1 MDFLNFKIQNII
13 VIFLLLAEVVND
25 GLEDQHWSGA
35 AEDGERLPGEEAV
48 DDPDDE
54 AGHEGLHAGH
64 AVPGGVAQEASERYD
79 RCQAGDVDE
88 EVGGHALQ
96 RDGVFEVGQEPG
108 FLPLDVVPQTS
119 EQPPSPDQ
127 AGVLPQ
133 LGLLLLLVPRVRGGL
148 VRMFPPLL

>member
-54 AGHEGLHAGH
+54 ARHEGLHAGH
-64 AVPGGVAQEASERYD
+64 AVAGGVTQESAEGYD
-79 RCQAGDVDE
+79 RGETGEVNE
-88 EVGGHALQ
+88 EVGGDTLQ
-96 RDGVFEVGQEPG
+96 RDGVLEVRQIPG
-108 FLPLDVVPQTS
+108 SLPLDVVPQTS
-119 EQPPSPDQ
+119 EQLPSAHQ
-127 AGVLPQ
+127 AGLLSQ
-133 LGLLLLLVPRVRGGL
+133 LGFLLLLISRLRSLVG
-148 VRMFPPLL
+148 MFSPLL